1 MKLTSSEPFFLV
13 KNGIANSYPS
23 ITENLDTEIL
33 IVGGGITGSLIAHQC
48 MEDGDKTV
56 LMDRREIGHGSTSAK
71 TSMLQYEID
80 VPLHHLN
87 DFICKKAT
95 IESYWAC
102 YKSIDDL
109 KKIVQQV
116 KSDCGFKKKE
126 SLYFATL
133 KKDVGW
139 LKKEFEAR
147 KKIGIPVKWL
157 ETDEIDKK
165 FHIQHSHGGIL

>member
-1 MKLTSSEPFFLV
+1 MKLTSSEPFWLV
-13 KNGIANSYPS
+13 KNGIVNSNPPS
-23 ITENLDTEIL
+23 LRENLDTEIL
-33 IVGGGITGSLIAHQC
+33 IVVGGIMGSLIAHQC
-48 MEDGDKTV
+48 MEDGHKTV
-56 LMDRREIGHGSTSAK
+56 LMDRREIRHGSTSAK

-80 VPLHHLN
+80 VPLHHLI
-87 DFICKKAT
+87 DFIGKKAT

-126 SLYFATL
+126 SLYFAAV

-139 LKKEFEAR
+139 LKKEFEVQ
-147 KKIGIPVKWL
+147 KKMKCL
-157 ETDEIDKK
+157 
-165 FHIQHSHGGIL
+165 